1 MIKIDL
7 QLLGSRGARLST
19 ATASRSRFVNVERR
33 EVVEPKKNTA
43 ETKYKIE
50 YNKDGRLRNKD
61 SVVNLIE
68 QQLGVKLVNDKT
80 DILNKKRRAL
90 YTKIERKDRNNVLGY
105 IKGRY
110 GKNNKLY
117 WEDHVNGYGWLMF

>member
-1 MIKIDL
+1 M
-7 QLLGSRGARLST
+7 
-19 ATASRSRFVNVERR
+19 NVERR

-80 DILNKKRRAL
+80 DILNK
-90 YTKIERKDRNNVLGY
+90 NVEPY
-105 IKGRY
+105 IQR
-110 GKNNKLY
+110 
-117 WEDHVNGYGWLMF
+117 